1 MPWLP
6 RQESK
11 TWGAARRGQRERPT
25 GTGLQPVGYS
35 TLTPWE
41 GLPESLQPRGL
52 LSVSDKGGRRGREPV
67 GWWWWW
73 DSDPGHSA
81 FGSLASWQSSGAATG
96 FQVFP

>member
-52 LSVSDKGGRRGREPV
+52 LSVSDKGGRRGTPITDSPRPPPSPAPCR
-67 GWWWWW
+67 GWRACLL
-73 DSDPGHSA
+73 STPRN
-81 FGSLASWQSSGAATG
+81 
-96 FQVFP
+96 